1 MEARLSGVTRRLC
14 LPLLAV
20 ALSILPA
27 VPATASAS
35 DFDVMVA
42 QVRSDMLVDPFKA
55 AEGAERALDVA
66 GREKNERER
75 SIRRATALWLQGEAT
90 NRLGRPVDALRPL
103 AAARALADRFDP
115 GSLLLADIL
124 LAEGSALTDA
134 ARVTEALSTLQS
146 AHALYLKLKQGR
158 SRAKAL
164 ILIAMLYDAARDYG
178 SALRYLQQ
186 AQDAHAADPGLSVA
200 IQNGRGLALRELDR
214 PHEAV
219 KAFALARE
227 IARAMGSSPVV
238 ALSWGN
244 TANALLQAGDVPGA
258 TAAIRQGLVAARD
271 PAASAIRP
279 QLVQSAADAALRI
292 GEVDRAYRLIEERF
306 RGVDFGRTVIADR
319 DAHETAYRVY
329 LARGD
334 TALALR
340 HLAALKRLDDQ
351 ATQIARS
358 TSAALAAARFD
369 YTNQELRIAKLKATD
384 LARSVAFE
392 RAAARTQWQ
401 IFVGAALGTALVIVL
416 LAVALVTIRRS
427 RNVVR
432 AANADL
438 EVTNGKLEKALAAK
452 TEFLATTSHEIRTPL
467 NGILGMTQVMIADR
481 SVDAAT
487 RERLALVHGA
497 GTTMR
502 ALVDDI
508 LDVAKIE
515 TGKMTIEAR
524 DIDVVATVR
533 DAARMWRDQAVA
545 KGLSFDCRVDL
556 DDPWVTGDAARLRQI
571 VFNLLSNAV
580 KFTAAGG
587 IVLSLERGDGRLRLT
602 VADTGIGIARE
613 AHEVI
618 FESFRQADAGTTRQF
633 GGTGL
638 GLSICRNLAR
648 AMGGD
653 VTVES
658 EAGEG
663 ALFTLDLPLVPAAPP
678 QTAAVPPA
686 LLVIERNPIQRAMFR
701 TLFAALDPVVFADD
715 AEEAL
720 RIAGECAPERLLADA
735 AALTDVATLQ
745 RLAEAIAP
753 APVIVL
759 AAAGE
764 GAAWQ
769 GVDRARIIERP
780 IGKKQLVIQVES
792 ACQVLVPEAA

>member
-1 MEARLSGVTRRLC
+1 METRLTLGL
-14 LPLLAV
+14 V
-20 ALSILPA
+20 ALIA
-27 VPATASAS
+27 TTVIGVPAAAASVT
-35 DFDVMVA
+35 FDQVVA
-42 QVRSDMLVDPFKA
+42 QTKAEMLVDPA
-55 AEGAERALDVA
+55 AAAERATEIDALAARDPSHK
-66 GREKNERER
+66 GRDAM
-75 SIRRATALWLQGEAT
+75 RATALWLRGEAY
-90 NRLGRPVDALRPL
+90 NRLGRTQDALPM
-103 AAARALADRFDP
+103 LADARRLAIRSDP
-115 GSLLLADIL
+115 RSLLVADIL
-124 LAEGSALTDA
+124 LSQGSALTDA
-134 ARVTEALSTLQS
+134 ARITEALSTLQE
-146 AHALYLKLKQGR
+146 AHSLFLHLRQGR

-164 ILIAMLYDAARDYG
+164 ILIAMLYDAGRDYEN
-178 SALRYLQQ
+178 ALRYFRQ
-186 AQDAHAADPGLSVA
+186 AQEAYAADPGLMIS
-200 IQNGRGLALRELDR
+200 IYNGRGTAFFGLGHWHDA
-214 PHEAV
+214 EA
-219 KAFALARE
+219 AFASALEAAHRMGASAIAAQCWGNIASVRLKE
-227 IARAMGSSPVV
+227 GRLPDAAAAIARGM
-238 ALSWGN
+238 
-244 TANALLQAGDVPGA
+244 
-258 TAAIRQGLVAARD
+258 AITRD
-271 PAASAIRP
+271 PAAAVVRLHLLPLAAEVRLRRGDRDGASH
-279 QLVQSAADAALRI
+279 LVDTRFKGVDLDRTI
-292 GEVDRAYRLIEERF
+292 IVDRE
-306 RGVDFGRTVIADR
+306 
-319 DAHETAYRVY
+319 AHETAYRVY

-735 AALTDVATLQ
+735 AALTDVTTLQ